1 MAPPLEILCITTG
14 GSIDKTYSS
23 LASDFVC
30 AAPVLKGLLRDVKS
44 AHRVAF
50 KEICRKDSLELT
62 DGDRDAIVAA
72 VAGAAQTHVLVTHG
86 TDTLWKTALAL
97 KPAALRAGKVVALT
111 GSMRPAAFSATDA
124 HFNVGGAVAALP
136 YLPPG
141 AHIVMNGRVFSE
153 PDRIVKDYDRD
164 VFHEGDLAPPARPP
178 AGGNAATKK
187 ARAKSRE
194 SVVVEG
200 TLGLTDAEFEAR
212 VLKAKKKKPDKK
224 KSRESVVVDGT
235 LGLTDAE
242 FESQVLKTKK
252 KKPDKKKSRESVVVE
267 GTLGLTDAEFDAQVL
282 KAKKKPPPKKKSRES
297 VVVESTL
304 GLTDAE
310 FEAQVLGAKPEAD
323 APTVERGSR
332 GRGKSRGRGRGGRGG
347 KRGGQ
352 KGSPEAVPEP
362 AAAD

>member
-30 AAPVLKGLLRDVKS
+30 AAPVLKGLLRDVKC

-50 KEICRKDSLELT
+50 REICRKDSLELS

-97 KPAALRAGKVVALT
+97 KPAALKAGKVVALT

-124 HFNVGGAVAALP
+124 HFNVGGAVAVLP

-194 SVVVEG
+194 S
-200 TLGLTDAEFEAR
+200 
-212 VLKAKKKKPDKK
+212 AKKKKPDKK

-242 FESQVLKTKK
+242 FEAQVLKTKKPPPKKKSRERRRRGRFGLTGEFESQVLKTKK
-252 KKPDKKKSRESVVVE
+252 KKPDKKKSRESVVVD

-282 KAKKKPPPKKKSRES
+282 KAKKKRRPKKSRERRAR
-297 VVVESTL
+297 
-304 GLTDAE
+304 DP
-310 FEAQVLGAKPEAD
+310 F
-323 APTVERGSR
+323 
-332 GRGKSRGRGRGGRGG
+332 
-347 KRGGQ
+347 
-352 KGSPEAVPEP
+352 
-362 AAAD
+362 

>member
-30 AAPVLKGLLRDVKS
+30 AAPVLKGLLRDVKC

-50 KEICRKDSLELT
+50 QEICRKDSLELT

-97 KPAALRAGKVVALT
+97 KPAALKAGKVVALT
-111 GSMRPAAFSATDA
+111 GSMRPAAFAATDA

-242 FESQVLKTKK
+242 FEAQVLKT
-252 KKPDKKKSRESVVVE
+252 
-267 GTLGLTDAEFDAQVL
+267 
-282 KAKKKPPPKKKSRES
+282 KKPPPKKKSRES